1 MALCVPM
8 LLALTGCHDF
18 DMKTLHIRKSEQRL
32 EGTDIIVAYYMS
44 CPSVMVIK

>member
-1 MALCVPM
+1 MALCVPV
-8 LLALTGCHDF
+8 LLTLTGCHGF

-44 CPSVMVIK
+44 CPSVIVIK